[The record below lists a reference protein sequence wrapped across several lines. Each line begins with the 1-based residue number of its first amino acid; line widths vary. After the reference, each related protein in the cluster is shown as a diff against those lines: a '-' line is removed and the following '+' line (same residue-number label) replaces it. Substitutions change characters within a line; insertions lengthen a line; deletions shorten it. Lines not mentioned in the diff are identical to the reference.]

1 MKYLVSV
8 VSCFLL
14 SACSFGDADVEFN
27 PKKGEERAYQVY
39 SSTKI
44 TVDTDSRT
52 ETVNTTSHQL
62 LRYKVLD
69 TGTNSRFEVH
79 VDYMKMRD
87 GQGSGVSS
95 GERADRNPEMHAIF
109 SQGFEFTLNLDDGS
123 VKAFSA
129 LNKPVW
135 QAQLAERGLEL
146 EQELK
151 KLFSSSVFLNSIPA
165 KEGAIVALPAYQGHA
180 NAKLTVLK
188 VTETHVL
195 AQVQSDGAQANIY
208 GQLMLERERGWLVQ
222 MALVA
227 EAPFERYG
235 FKGVMRS
242 NVIMVPSERKLG
254 DLSQRVGF
262 DYDFPP
268 TEYPKQPELVLED
281 ANKTLAEEAVF
292 ALDAGYFDL
301 SDDQLSLA
309 YQHDVSGLKAS
320 GDFHLTDITA
330 HSADGR
336 VLPIQLFKVGG
347 YSYPEKDGFYRSLE
361 QHLLI
366 GWNEPSTLFEQV
378 SEFRAKA
385 HYQGAKLVKLTLTPD
400 PSKTVT
406 LQYQDLQLELTP
418 VADKPFTYLLTS
430 KDATNTSWLT
440 GRFDGAEGAM
450 LKYQTPT
457 TTGPD
462 WLTSAE
468 LNMLALVSS
477 EQYQSTTLFSF
488 PAEPPTLTIYVNTAA
503 DSRELTKNVRFIPM
517 NDYMQ
522 NTNYPPVYETTL
534 YRDDMYA
541 RYDEQPHPSIPD
553 DPALLEPQML
563 AKYGVGLQLTSEQAA
578 VCRLSVVDAPQVD
591 GHTLQWTSIKSEN
604 SLVEQLDKSVQY
616 QLTSADGIRRNFYGI
631 RVAST
636 LACTGTPQ
644 WQALTYQPKQGW
656 LIDIT
661 QLPNLDTTQ
670 TVADFMRR
678 YRFLNAQNVAL
689 APAIQGDGSDFYQ
702 RPLLQVLREER
713 WFVLAGRAAAIEYL
727 TISGDPV
734 NKQWITTFPA
744 LP

>member
-95 GERADRNPEMHAIF
+95 GERAERNPEMHAIF

-235 FKGVMRS
+235 FKGC
-242 NVIMVPSERKLG
+242 E
-254 DLSQRVGF
+254 
-262 DYDFPP
+262 
-268 TEYPKQPELVLED
+268 
-281 ANKTLAEEAVF
+281 
-292 ALDAGYFDL
+292 
-301 SDDQLSLA
+301 
-309 YQHDVSGLKAS
+309 
-320 GDFHLTDITA
+320 
-330 HSADGR
+330 
-336 VLPIQLFKVGG
+336 
-347 YSYPEKDGFYRSLE
+347 
-361 QHLLI
+361 
-366 GWNEPSTLFEQV
+366 
-378 SEFRAKA
+378 
-385 HYQGAKLVKLTLTPD
+385 
-400 PSKTVT
+400 
-406 LQYQDLQLELTP
+406 
-418 VADKPFTYLLTS
+418 
-430 KDATNTSWLT
+430 
-440 GRFDGAEGAM
+440 
-450 LKYQTPT
+450 
-457 TTGPD
+457 
-462 WLTSAE
+462 
-468 LNMLALVSS
+468 
-477 EQYQSTTLFSF
+477 
-488 PAEPPTLTIYVNTAA
+488 
-503 DSRELTKNVRFIPM
+503 
-517 NDYMQ
+517 
-522 NTNYPPVYETTL
+522 
-534 YRDDMYA
+534 
-541 RYDEQPHPSIPD
+541 
-553 DPALLEPQML
+553 
-563 AKYGVGLQLTSEQAA
+563 
-578 VCRLSVVDAPQVD
+578 
-591 GHTLQWTSIKSEN
+591 
-604 SLVEQLDKSVQY
+604 
-616 QLTSADGIRRNFYGI
+616 
-631 RVAST
+631 
-636 LACTGTPQ
+636 
-644 WQALTYQPKQGW
+644 
-656 LIDIT
+656 
-661 QLPNLDTTQ
+661 
-670 TVADFMRR
+670 
-678 YRFLNAQNVAL
+678 
-689 APAIQGDGSDFYQ
+689 
-702 RPLLQVLREER
+702 
-713 WFVLAGRAAAIEYL
+713 
-727 TISGDPV
+727 
-734 NKQWITTFPA
+734 
-744 LP
+744 